1 MRCMRKIYICLL
13 ISICLIGIAGCDVK
27 ENGQKKE
34 TLAEANEKP
43 VIIRMMTMGEAPKEG
58 MNEIYEQLD
67 ALTMRDFGCIVRV
80 DFYSWGD
87 ETELMKRIVASRE
100 YDIYGTGAWGD
111 YEELSRLNAF
121 LQLDG
126 WLEKVPQLV
135 QAMKLGDE
143 NLLDSVRVDGKLYTV
158 PRKVGQSGGYGFFY
172 REDLRKEW
180 GLEPINSLET
190 VEAYLYRAE
199 VEFPQYAMINDKRF
213 FNSLKQLILGEKYYM
228 INTYVCV
235 RKDEPGKIVS
245 IFDCPEYLEAL
256 KIAQKWYQDGII
268 AQDILSVQQNNTMPT
283 LALMKA
289 GKLPLEFAN
298 HLTAISNNYILPI
311 VDSIPS
317 CELGWLDYALL
328 TDNQFLNY
336 KSNAKGQMLAIR
348 ASTEEPEIAIRL
360 IEKMYTDSEYYD
372 LLVYGAEN
380 INYKL
385 TESGQVSYDGIL
397 PENKLRGQTGLE
409 NEDLSRTVHYSDAWN
424 HTIDNLNE
432 EVRKQIE
439 KNGTYFL
446 DGVSFDESILDE
458 QINEIYQY
466 EIFPL
471 ECGLASDCEKELEQA
486 KEKLN
491 QAGYQDYLN
500 SVQKQL
506 DNSMGRKNMEGK

>member
-100 YDIYGTGAWGD
+100 YDIYGTGAWCD

-199 VEFPQYAMINDKRF
+199 VEFPQYAMINDKG
-213 FNSLKQLILGEKYYM
+213 QLEK
-228 INTYVCV
+228 
-235 RKDEPGKIVS
+235 
-245 IFDCPEYLEAL
+245 
-256 KIAQKWYQDGII
+256 
-268 AQDILSVQQNNTMPT
+268 
-283 LALMKA
+283 
-289 GKLPLEFAN
+289 
-298 HLTAISNNYILPI
+298 
-311 VDSIPS
+311 
-317 CELGWLDYALL
+317 
-328 TDNQFLNY
+328 
-336 KSNAKGQMLAIR
+336 
-348 ASTEEPEIAIRL
+348 
-360 IEKMYTDSEYYD
+360 
-372 LLVYGAEN
+372 
-380 INYKL
+380 
-385 TESGQVSYDGIL
+385 
-397 PENKLRGQTGLE
+397 
-409 NEDLSRTVHYSDAWN
+409 
-424 HTIDNLNE
+424 
-432 EVRKQIE
+432 
-439 KNGTYFL
+439 
-446 DGVSFDESILDE
+446 
-458 QINEIYQY
+458 
-466 EIFPL
+466 
-471 ECGLASDCEKELEQA
+471 
-486 KEKLN
+486 
-491 QAGYQDYLN
+491 
-500 SVQKQL
+500 
-506 DNSMGRKNMEGK
+506 